1 MNRKMSHFVP
11 QSGISFHKYRL
22 PKASMLKSRYR
33 KSAEITEKERD
44 EIYGKEP
51 IVEKEQKNGNKKK
64 KGLVIAGVIVVIAIA
79 AVVIYKQVY
88 NMLFGG
94 AVAVSIEDV
103 YSTINDCKIPIA
115 CIVIVIIAAIV
126 VAVCVRKKEIALR
139 KMIRWQS
146 FLASVLVIVVS
157 VSAICLNIEYS
168 LINKVM
174 TGSKGLSEE
183 ASKESKELVEEIADE
198 GIVLLKNDNNALPI
212 SKDTKLNIFGWGST
226 QPIYGGTG
234 SGSVSE
240 DTAVSLIQGIE
251 NAGFKTNKKLTKF
264 YTDYRSDRPEVGMGG
279 VDWTCVQP
287 TIEDYNEAGIFE
299 QAKEYSDTAVVVLT
313 RSGGE
318 GPDLPE
324 KMSTDNTYNKTQQ
337 GDDVVYTTQKEDGG
351 SDVSYLELTSR
362 ERDMLDEVNKDF
374 SNVIVVVNSANAMEL
389 GFLNEYENVHAALW
403 VAGAGETGFNAL
415 GSILSGDVNPSG
427 KLVDTYVYDLTE
439 TPTYN
444 NFGNFQYTNS
454 SDVTGS
460 DESTAAFVNYV
471 EGIYV
476 GYKFYETAAEEGLIN
491 YDTTVQYP
499 FGYGL
504 SYTTFDKKITSF
516 EADGNKVT
524 MKVKVTNTGD
534 VAGKDVVEVYYT
546 PPYYNGGIEKASTNL
561 VEYSKTGEIKPGESE
576 EVTVSFNYED
586 MASYDE
592 NVNQAY
598 VLEHGD
604 YKVTLNSDSHTV
616 IDSRS
621 ITVDKDVIYDEDHDG
636 ARSTDETAATNQ
648 FEDSEGDVEYL
659 SRADGFANYEE
670 ATAAPTDFEMSEEEK
685 ENYSS
690 KATYNAKE
698 YDSEDA
704 ERPTTGAKNGLKIQ
718 DMTGLDYDDEKW
730 DDLLDQLTVEE
741 MEAMVENGGFQMVGS
756 DSVNNPTSTA
766 CDGPAGI
773 SSNFNSSISGTAFP
787 PATLIA
793 ATWNQE
799 LAYERGQQMGKE
811 CNELGVTGWYGPA
824 MNIHRSAFGGRD
836 FEYYS
841 EDATISYYTGAGEV
855 KGATEKGVICY
866 IKHFALNDQE
876 TNRTAGICTYAT
888 EQAIREIY
896 LKAFEGAVKEGGSL
910 GVMSSF
916 NSIGTKW
923 AGANKALLTSV
934 LRNEWGFHGAV
945 ITDAMDPLADF
956 YMDLNRG
963 IRTGLT
969 QGLSMTGGDG
979 LIKDTDDANT
989 VIALRNAAHDNLY
1002 AAANSNAM
1010 NNDTG
1015 LATWAKIFI
1024 GADVVIALLLVM
1036 GEVLVIRNYK
1046 RRKTDM

>member
-1 MNRKMSHFVP
+1 MEKEEKNENKGKKPLIIVAIIAVIAVIAFL
-11 QSGISFHKYRL
+11 I
-22 PKASMLKSRYR
+22 YR
-33 KSAEITEKERD
+33 K
-44 EIYGKEP
+44 
-51 IVEKEQKNGNKKK
+51 
-64 KGLVIAGVIVVIAIA
+64 
-79 AVVIYKQVY
+79 VY
-88 NMLFGG
+88 DMLFGG

-103 YSTINDCKIPIA
+103 YSTINACKVPII
-115 CIVIVIIAAIV
+115 CIVVGIIAAIV
-126 VAVCVRKKEIALR
+126 VAVLAGKKEAALR

-146 FLASVLVIVVS
+146 LMAGILVVV
-157 VSAICLNIEYS
+157 VAVNVICLNIEYS

-183 ASKESKELVEEIADE
+183 TSEESKKLVEEIADE
-198 GIVLLKNDNNALPI
+198 GVVLLKNENDSLPI
-212 SKDTKLNIFGWGST
+212 STDTKLNIFGWGST

-240 DTAVSLIQGIE
+240 ETAVSLIQGIE
-251 NAGFKTNKKLTKF
+251 NAGFETNKELTKF
-264 YTDYRSDRPEVGMGG
+264 YTDYRSDRPEIGMGG
-279 VDWTCVQP
+279 VDWTSVQP
-287 TIEDYNEAGIFE
+287 TIKDYNDAGIFE

-324 KMSTDNTYNKTQQ
+324 KMSTDNTYNKTQM
-337 GDDVVYTTQKEDGG
+337 GGDVVYTTQEEDGG

-362 ERDMLDEVNKDF
+362 ERDMLEEVNKDF
-374 SNVIVVVNSANAMEL
+374 SNVIVIVNSANAMEL
-389 GFLNEYENVHAALW
+389 GFLDEYENINAALW
-403 VAGAGETGFNAL
+403 IAGAGETGFNAL
-415 GSILSGDVNPSG
+415 GSILSGEVNPSG
-427 KLVDTYVYDLTE
+427 RLVDTYVYDLTK

-476 GYKFYETAAEEGLIN
+476 GYKFYETAAVEGLID
-491 YDTTVQYP
+491 YDSTVQFP

-504 SYTTFDKKITSF
+504 SYTTFEKKITDF
-516 EADGNKVT
+516 KADGKTVT
-524 MKVKVTNTGD
+524 MQVEVKNTGD
-534 VAGKDVVEVYYT
+534 TAGKDVVEVYYT

-561 VEYSKTGEIKPGESE
+561 VEYAKTGMIKPGESE
-576 EVTVSFNYED
+576 TVTVTFDYED

-592 NVNQAY
+592 KTNEAY

-604 YKVTLNSDSHTV
+604 YEITLNSDAHTV
-616 IDSRS
+616 LDSK
-621 ITVDKDVIYDEDHDG
+621 TVTVEDDVIYDEEHDG
-636 ARSTDETAATNQ
+636 ARSDDEIVATNQ
-648 FEDSEGDVEYL
+648 FEDAEGDVEYL
-659 SRADGFANYEE
+659 SRADGFANYDEV
-670 ATAAPTDFEMSEEEK
+670 TAAPTDFEMSEEEQA
-685 ENYSS
+685 NYSS
-690 KATYNAKE
+690 KATYNAAD
-698 YDSEDA
+698 YDEADA
-704 ERPTTGAKNGLKIQ
+704 EMPTTGADNGLTIQ
-718 DMTGLDYDDEKW
+718 DMTGLAYDDEKW
-730 DDLLDQLTVEE
+730 DDLLDQMTVEE
-741 MEAMVENGGFQMVGS
+741 METMVENGGFQMVGA
-756 DSVNNPTSTA
+756 DSINNPTSTA

-799 LAYERGQQMGKE
+799 LAYERGQQVGKE

-855 KGATEKGVICY
+855 KGATEQGVICY
-866 IKHFALNDQE
+866 IKHFAMNDQE

-896 LKAFEGAVKEGGSL
+896 LKGFEGAVKEGGSL
-910 GVMSSF
+910 GIMSSF
-916 NSIGTKW
+916 NSIGTQW
-923 AGANKALLTSV
+923 AGANEALLTEV

-969 QGLSMTGGDG
+969 QGLSMTGGEG
-979 LIKDTDDANT
+979 LITDTDDANT
-989 VIALRNAAHDNLY
+989 VIALRNAAHENLY

-1010 NNDTG
+1010 NLETG
-1015 LATWAKIFI
+1015 MGTWAKIFI
-1024 GADVVIALLLVM
+1024 GADVVIGLLLIA

-1046 RRKTDM
+1046 KRKAEAK

>member
-1 MNRKMSHFVP
+1 M
-11 QSGISFHKYRL
+11 
-22 PKASMLKSRYR
+22 
-33 KSAEITEKERD
+33 EKD
-44 EIYGKEP
+44 
-51 IVEKEQKNGNKKK
+51 QKNDNKKQTP
-64 KGLVIAGVIVVIAIA
+64 LIIVGVIA
-79 AVVIYKQVY
+79 AVAVIGYLIYRKVY
-88 NMLFGG
+88 DMLFGG
-94 AVAVSIEDV
+94 AVAVSIDDV
-103 YSTINDCKIPIA
+103 YSTINACKVPII
-115 CIVIVIIAAIV
+115 CIVIGIIAAIA
-126 VAVCVRKKEIALR
+126 VAVLVRKKEAALR
-139 KMIRWQS
+139 KMIRWQA
-146 FLASVLVIVVS
+146 LMAGILVVAVA
-157 VSAICLNIEYS
+157 VNVICLNIEYS
-168 LINKVM
+168 LINKTM

-183 ASKESKELVEEIADE
+183 TSKESKELVEKIANE
-198 GIVLLKNDNNALPI
+198 GVVLLKNDNDSLPI
-212 SKDTKLNIFGWGST
+212 STDTKLNIFGWGST

-240 DTAVSLIQGIE
+240 ETAVSLIQGIE
-251 NAGFKTNKKLTKF
+251 NAGFETNKELTKF
-264 YTDYRSDRPEVGMGG
+264 YTDYRSDRPEIGMGG
-279 VDWTCVQP
+279 VDWTSVQP
-287 TIEDYNEAGIFE
+287 TIDDYNDAGIFE
-299 QAKEYSDTAVVVLT
+299 EAKEYSDTAVVVLT

-324 KMSTDNTYNKTQQ
+324 KMSTDNTYNKTQM
-337 GDDVVYTTQKEDGG
+337 GSDVVYTTQEEDGG

-362 ERDMLDEVNKDF
+362 ERDMIEEVDKNF
-374 SNVIVVVNSANAMEL
+374 SNVIVIVNSANAMEL
-389 GFLNEYENVHAALW
+389 GFLDEYENINAALW
-403 VAGAGETGFNAL
+403 IAGAGETGFNAL

-427 KLVDTYVYDLTE
+427 RLVDTYVYDLTK

-476 GYKFYETAAEEGLIN
+476 GYKFYETAAVEGLID
-491 YDTTVQYP
+491 YDKTVQFP

-504 SYTTFDKKITSF
+504 SYTTFEKKITDF
-516 EADGNKVT
+516 NADGTTVT
-524 MKVKVTNTGD
+524 MEVEIKNTGD
-534 VAGKDVVEVYYT
+534 TAGKDVVEIYYT

-561 VEYSKTGEIKPGESE
+561 VEYAKTDVIEPGESE
-576 EVTVSFNYED
+576 TVTITFDYED

-592 NVNQAY
+592 KTNEAY

-604 YKVTLNSDSHTV
+604 YEITLNSDSHTV
-616 IDSRS
+616 LDSKTIS
-621 ITVDKDVIYDEDHDG
+621 VKNDVIYNEEHDG
-636 ARSTDETAATNQ
+636 ARSDDKTPATNQ
-648 FEDSEGDVEYL
+648 FAGAEGDVEYL
-659 SRADGFANYEE
+659 SRADGFANYDEV
-670 ATAAPTDFEMSEEEK
+670 TAVPTDFEMSEEEK
-685 ENYSS
+685 ANYSS
-690 KATYNAKE
+690 KATYNAAD
-698 YDSEDA
+698 YDDADA
-704 ERPTTGAKNGLKIQ
+704 EMPTTGADNGLKIQ
-718 DMTGLDYDDEKW
+718 DMTGLAYDDEKW

-741 MEAMVENGGFQMVGS
+741 METMVENGGFQMVGA

-799 LAYERGQQMGKE
+799 LAYERGQQVGKE
-811 CNELGVTGWYGPA
+811 CNELEVTGWYGPA

-855 KGATEKGVICY
+855 KGATEQGVICY
-866 IKHFALNDQE
+866 IKHFVLNDQE

-916 NSIGTKW
+916 NSIGTQW
-923 AGANKALLTSV
+923 AGANKSLLTEV

-963 IRTGLT
+963 IRAGLT
-969 QGLSMTGGDG
+969 QGLSMTGGEG
-979 LIKDTDDANT
+979 LIADTDDANT
-989 VIALRNAAHDNLY
+989 VIALRNAAHENLY

-1010 NNDTG
+1010 NNNTG
-1015 LATWAKIFI
+1015 MAAWVKIFI
-1024 GADVVIALLLVM
+1024 GADVVIALLLLA

-1046 RRKTDM
+1046 KRKTEAE